1 MALDPADL
9 LHLIELRRQ
18 QAEHALGAPVPV
30 TFDIGDYAHFHTP
43 RGFGVT
49 FIEGKACHMRFAQK
63 CLHAPLHRVDA
74 VIRHEL
80 GHVLDTQVPVAKL
93 DRWAHARGVTLAS
106 TPERRAD
113 DVAQAIWGAPL
124 RYDDATVQSTC
135 VGRVGRPAH
144 LSQ

>member
-1 MALDPADL
+1 MALDPDDL
-9 LHLIELRRQ
+9 FRLIELRRQ
-18 QAEHALGAPVPV
+18 QAEQALGAAVSV
-30 TFDIGDYAHFHTP
+30 TSDYAHFHAP

-49 FIEGKACHMRFAQK
+49 FIEGKTCHMRFAQK

-93 DRWAHARGVTLAS
+93 DRWARARGVTLAS

-113 DVAQAIWGAPL
+113 DIALVIWGVPL
-124 RYDDATVQSTC
+124 RYDNATVQSTC

>member
-1 MALDPADL
+1 MALDPDDL
-9 LHLIELRRQ
+9 LRLIELRRQ
-18 QAEHALGAPVPV
+18 QAESALGAPVPV
-30 TFDIGDYAHFHTP
+30 TYDIGDYEHFRTP

-49 FIEGKACHMRFAQK
+49 FIEGTSCHVRLAQK

-93 DRWAHARGVTLAS
+93 NKWAQTRGVTLAA

-113 DVAQAIWGAPL
+113 DVAQAVWGTPL